1 MEKVFDYML
10 NILNL
15 KMKFRFGM
23 ELPFPSGYCILIY
36 YGDYEYCILSA
47 IGSGYIYYDEE
58 SKVYQAELYETYSK
72 RLNKDSIK
80 TDIRKYELK
89 SIYNLEYLMMKLIL
103 SDIKYVADME
113 KISYK
118 MNPKASAMVDKGYLY
133 FNEGKPASVL
143 DGYTYYGASSR
154 SYPMSFYRDYVYPFI
169 YNETPNFLPCWS
181 KF

>member
-1 MEKVFDYML
+1 MKNCIVLILLFCSFSGFSQKNSERDKLYLSNLEK
-10 NILNL
+10 ILKVDTIPFYSQEIRVYKKREISTGL
-15 KMKFRFGM
+15 ELFR
-23 ELPFPSGYCILIY
+23 
-36 YGDYEYCILSA
+36 
-47 IGSGYIYYDEE
+47 IYYDEE

-118 MNPKASAMVDKGYLY
+118 MKFYDLMSG
-133 FNEGKPASVL
+133 
-143 DGYTYYGASSR
+143 R
-154 SYPMSFYRDYVYPFI
+154 SFFYNF
-169 YNETPNFLPCWS
+169 YNILCC
-181 KF
+181 